1 MDMIL
6 TNITVFVTPSF
17 IGSLRKKQ
25 IQLHTIIYFDNNN
38 HVANL
43 TNRKK
48 MLIKVSNIFTLEK
61 LLQDKNANYQFESK
75 FISYL
80 YTHDNKKD

>member
-17 IGSLRKKQ
+17 IESLRKKQ
-25 IQLHTIIYFDNNN
+25 IQLYIIIYFDDNKY
-38 HVANL
+38 VAIL

-61 LLQDKNANYQFESK
+61 LS
-75 FISYL
+75 
-80 YTHDNKKD
+80 